1 MFTRNYYGILAG
13 KFSGIAGIPMKTTSG
28 ISCYSTAFDTYF
40 DAFYDAVKN
49 PAFQTNGSGKVVL
62 FGTGTTAPTMDDYK
76 LESPIS
82 SGLTASF
89 IASATTIADGVCT
102 RKYIYTLTNGTT
114 NDITI
119 SEIGA
124 FSYAHYAT
132 TAANGDTTSN
142 SGSTFMLDHTLLDEP
157 VTIPAGGVGQVTYT
171 ITMDYPTE

>member
-13 KFSGIAGIPMKTTSG
+13 KFSGIAGIPIKTATGYSY
-28 ISCYSTAFDTYF
+28 YSTAVDTYF
-40 DAFYDAVKN
+40 DMFYTSVKTPMFRTTGDMN
-49 PAFQTNGSGKVVL
+49 CVL

-76 LESPIS
+76 MESPIS
-82 SGLTASF
+82 SGMTASF
-89 IASATTIADGVCT
+89 LASATTIADGVCT

-124 FSYAHYAT
+124 FAYAYYAK
-132 TAANGDTTSN
+132 TAEYGDTNYTSA
-142 SGSTFMLDHTLLDEP
+142 GAFMLDHTLLDEP
-157 VTIPAGGVGQVTYT
+157 VTIPADGVGQVTYT